1 MLEGLYSAAAGMA
14 AQQQRIDG
22 VANDLANSSTTGYK
36 HVRVGFRDLLYNA
49 QGGGVGGNRFPVLAG
64 AGAAAG
70 FVGRSQ
76 AQGALQSTE
85 QPLDLAI
92 QGPGFFQVRRPD
104 GTTAFTRD
112 GSLRLDATGR
122 LTTQDGNIVQPPIA
136 VPRGTAPDEIS
147 IAADGTVRVGNG
159 RALGRIELV
168 TVPAP
173 DGLQPLGGSLFAASA
188 QSGQPRAAGA
198 DSTLGQ
204 GALEA
209 SNVDVGDAMVDM
221 IDAQR
226 SFQLASKAI
235 QMQDQ
240 MLEIANQ
247 VKR

>member
-1 MLEGLYSAAAGMA
+1 MLEGLYSAAAGMN

-36 HVRVGFRDLLYNA
+36 HVRVGFRDLLYSA
-49 QGGGVGGNRFPVLAG
+49 QGGAAGPTVLAG

-70 FVGRSQ
+70 FIGRSQ
-76 AQGALQSTE
+76 EQGALQTTD
-85 QPLDLAI
+85 QPLDAAI

-104 GTTAFTRD
+104 GSLALTRD
-112 GSLRLDATGR
+112 GSLRLDSQGR
-122 LTTQDGNIVQPPIA
+122 LATSDGNLLEPQIT
-136 VPRGTAPDEIS
+136 VPRGTTPDQLS
-147 IAADGTVRVGNG
+147 IAADGTVRVGDG
-159 RALGRIELV
+159 RPLGRIQLM

-173 DGLQPLGGSLFAASA
+173 DGLQPLGGNLFAATA
-188 QSGQPRAAGA
+188 QSGQPTTASNDTILR
-198 DSTLGQ
+198 Q
-204 GALEA
+204 GTLEA

>member
-14 AQQQRIDG
+14 AQQQRLDG
-22 VANDLANSSTTGYK
+22 VANDLANASTTGYK
-36 HVRVGFRDLLYNA
+36 HVRVGFRDLLYSA
-49 QGGGVGGNRFPVLAG
+49 QGGAAGATVMAG

-70 FVGRSQ
+70 FIGRSQ
-76 AQGALQSTE
+76 EQGALQTTG
-85 QPLDLAI
+85 QPLDVAI
-92 QGPGFFQVRRPD
+92 QGPGFIQVRRPD
-104 GTTAFTRD
+104 GSLALTRD
-112 GSLRLDATGR
+112 GSLRLDAQGR
-122 LTTQDGNIVQPPIA
+122 LTTADGNILQPPITT
-136 VPRGTAPDEIS
+136 PRGTAPDQLS
-147 IAADGTVRVGNG
+147 IAADGTIRVGAG

-168 TVPAP
+168 DVPAP
-173 DGLQPLGGSLFAASA
+173 DSLQPLGGNLFAATT
-188 QSGQPRAAGA
+188 QSGAATGA
-198 DSTLGQ
+198 GPDTTLRQ
-204 GALEA
+204 GVLEG

>member
-1 MLEGLYSAAAGMA
+1 MLEGLYSAAAGMN

-22 VANDLANSSTTGYK
+22 VANDLANASTTGYK
-36 HVRVGFRDLLYNA
+36 HVRVGFRDLLYSA
-49 QGGGVGGNRFPVLAG
+49 QGGGAGPTVLAG

-70 FVGRSQ
+70 FIGRSQ
-76 AQGALQSTE
+76 EQGAMQTTG
-85 QPLDLAI
+85 QPLDVAI
-92 QGPGFFQVRRPD
+92 QGPGFLQVKRPD
-104 GTTAFTRD
+104 GSLALTRD

-122 LTTQDGNIVQPPIA
+122 LTTADGNIVQPPIT
-136 VPRGTAPDEIS
+136 VPRGTTPDQVAIG
-147 IAADGTVRVGNG
+147 ADGTVRVGTG

-168 TVPAP
+168 TVASP
-173 DGLQPLGGSLFAASA
+173 DGLQPLGGNLFAASA
-188 QSGQPRAAGA
+188 QSGQPTAAGN
-198 DSTLGQ
+198 DTSLRQ
-204 GALEA
+204 GLLEG

>member
-1 MLEGLYSAAAGMA
+1 MLSGLYSAAAGMA

-22 VANDLANSSTTGYK
+22 VANDLANASTTGYK

-49 QGGGVGGNRFPVLAG
+49 QGGSAGPTVLAG

-70 FVGRSQ
+70 FIGRSQ
-76 AQGALQSTE
+76 EQGALQTTD
-85 QPLDLAI
+85 QPLDVAI
-92 QGPGFFQVRRPD
+92 QGPGFFQVKRPD
-104 GTTAFTRD
+104 GSLALTRD
-112 GSLRLDATGR
+112 GSLRLDSQGR
-122 LTTQDGNIVQPPIA
+122 LTTSDGNVLQPEIT
-136 VPRGTAPDEIS
+136 VPRGTSADELS
-147 IAADGTVRVGNG
+147 IAGDGTVRAGAG
-159 RALGRIELV
+159 RPLGRIELV

-173 DGLQPLGGSLFAASA
+173 DGLQPLGGNLFAANA
-188 QSGQPRAAGA
+188 ASGQPTAAGN
-198 DSTLGQ
+198 DSTLRQ
-204 GALEA
+204 GTLEG

>member
-1 MLEGLYSAAAGMA
+1 MLEGLYSAAAGMN

-36 HVRVGFRDLLYNA
+36 HVRVGFRDLLYSA
-49 QGGGVGGNRFPVLAG
+49 QGGSAGPSVLAG

-70 FVGRSQ
+70 FIGRSQ
-76 AQGALQSTE
+76 EQGALQTTD
-85 QPLDLAI
+85 QPLDVAI
-92 QGPGFFQVRRPD
+92 QGPGFFQVRRAD
-104 GTTAFTRD
+104 GSLALTRD
-112 GSLRLDATGR
+112 GSLRLDSQGR
-122 LTTQDGNIVQPPIA
+122 LATSDGSLLEPQIT
-136 VPRGTAPDEIS
+136 VPRGTVPDQLS
-147 IAADGTVRVGNG
+147 IAADGTVRVGDG
-159 RALGRIELV
+159 RALGRIQLV

-173 DGLQPLGGSLFAASA
+173 DGLQPLGGNLFATTN
-188 QSGQPRAAGA
+188 QSGQPTGAGNDTA
-198 DSTLGQ
+198 LRQ
-204 GALEA
+204 GALEG

>member
-14 AQQQRIDG
+14 AQQQRLDG

-36 HVRVGFRDLLYNA
+36 HVRVGFRDLLYSA
-49 QGGGVGGNRFPVLAG
+49 QGGVGGAGPTVMAG

-70 FVGRSQ
+70 FIGRSQ
-76 AQGALQSTE
+76 GQGALQTTD

-92 QGPGFFQVRRPD
+92 QGPGFFQVRRAD
-104 GTTAFTRD
+104 GSLALTRD
-112 GSLRLDATGR
+112 GSLRLDSQGR
-122 LTTQDGNIVQPPIA
+122 LTTNDGLIVQPEIT
-136 VPRGTAPDEIS
+136 VPRGTSADQLS
-147 IAADGTVRVGNG
+147 IAGDGTVRVGAG

-173 DGLQPLGGSLFAASA
+173 DGLQSLGGNLFAANA
-188 QSGQPRAAGA
+188 QSGQPIGAGN
-198 DSTLGQ
+198 DTTLRQ
-204 GALEA
+204 GALEG

>member
-22 VANDLANSSTTGYK
+22 VSNDLANASTTGYK
-36 HVRVGFRDLLYNA
+36 HVRVGFRDLLYSA
-49 QGGGVGGNRFPVLAG
+49 QGGAAGPTVLAG

-76 AQGALQSTE
+76 EQGALQSTG
-85 QPLDLAI
+85 QPLDVAI
-92 QGPGFFQVRRPD
+92 QGPGFLQVTRPD
-104 GTTAFTRD
+104 GSTALTRD
-112 GSLRLDATGR
+112 GSLRLDAQGR
-122 LTTQDGNIVQPPIA
+122 LATADGNLVQPRIA
-136 VPRGTAPDEIS
+136 VPSATTPDELS
-147 IAADGTVRVGNG
+147 IAADGTVRAGA

-173 DGLQPLGGSLFAASA
+173 DGLQPLGGNLFAATA
-188 QSGQPRAAGA
+188 QSGATTPTGGG
-198 DSTLGQ
+198 STLRQ
-204 GALEA
+204 GVLEG

>member
-14 AQQQRIDG
+14 AQQQRLDG

-36 HVRVGFRDLLYNA
+36 HVRVGFRDLLYSA
-49 QGGGVGGNRFPVLAG
+49 QGGAAGPTVMAG

-70 FVGRSQ
+70 LIGRSQ
-76 AQGALQSTE
+76 EQGALQQTD
-85 QPLDLAI
+85 QPLDVAI
-92 QGPGFFQVRRPD
+92 QGPGFFQVKRAD
-104 GTTAFTRD
+104 GSLALTRD
-112 GSLRLDATGR
+112 GSLRLDALGR
-122 LTTQDGNIVQPPIA
+122 LTMQAGDLLDPPIT
-136 VPRGTAPDEIS
+136 VPRGTTPDQLS
-147 IAADGTVRVGNG
+147 IGADGTVRAGAG

-173 DGLQPLGGSLFAASA
+173 DGLQSLGSNLFGVTAA
-188 QSGQPRAAGA
+188 SGQPTAAGNGT
-198 DSTLGQ
+198 TLRQ
-204 GALEA
+204 GALEG

-226 SFQLASKAI
+226 SFQLTSKAI

>member
-49 QGGGVGGNRFPVLAG
+49 QGPAAGPTVLAG

-70 FVGRSQ
+70 FIGRSQ
-76 AQGALQSTE
+76 EQGALQTTD
-85 QPLDLAI
+85 QPLDVAI
-92 QGPGFFQVRRPD
+92 QGPGYLQVRRPD
-104 GTTAFTRD
+104 GSLALTRD
-112 GSLRLDATGR
+112 GALRLDATGR
-122 LTTQDGNIVQPPIA
+122 LTTQDGNIVQPQIA
-136 VPRGTAPDEIS
+136 MPRGTAPDNVS
-147 IAADGTVRVGNG
+147 IAADGTVRVGSG
-159 RALGRIELV
+159 RALGRIQLV

-173 DGLQPLGGSLFAASA
+173 DGLQPLGANLFAATA
-188 QSGQPRAAGA
+188 QSGAATPAGA
-198 DSTLGQ
+198 GSTLRQ
-204 GALEA
+204 GALEG

>member
-1 MLEGLYSAAAGMA
+1 MLSGLYSAAAGMA

-22 VANDLANSSTTGYK
+22 VANDLANASTTGYK

-49 QGGGVGGNRFPVLAG
+49 QGTSAGPTVLAG

-76 AQGALQSTE
+76 EQGALQTTG
-85 QPLDLAI
+85 QPLDVAI
-92 QGPGFFQVRRPD
+92 QGPGYVQVTRPD
-104 GTTAFTRD
+104 GSSALTRN

-122 LTTQDGNIVQPPIA
+122 LTTNDGLLLQPRIT
-136 VPRGTAPDEIS
+136 VPRGTSPDELS
-147 IAADGTVRVGNG
+147 IGADGTVRVGTG

-173 DGLQPLGGSLFAASA
+173 DGLQPLGGSLSA
-188 QSGQPRAAGA
+188 TTVQSGAAIATGA
-198 DSTLGQ
+198 DTTLRQ
-204 GALEA
+204 GVLES

>member
-1 MLEGLYSAAAGMA
+1 MLAGLYSAAAGMA

-22 VANDLANSSTTGYK
+22 VANDLANASTTGYK
-36 HVRVGFRDLLYNA
+36 HVRVGFRDLLYDA
-49 QGGGVGGNRFPVLAG
+49 QGGAAGPTVLAG

-76 AQGALQSTE
+76 EQGALQTTG
-85 QPLDLAI
+85 QPLDVAI
-92 QGPGFFQVRRPD
+92 QGPGFFQVTRPD
-104 GTTAFTRD
+104 GSLALTRD

-122 LTTQDGNIVQPPIA
+122 LTTADGNVLQPPIV
-136 VPRGTAPDEIS
+136 VPRGTTPDQLS
-147 IAADGTVRVGNG
+147 IAGDGTVRIATG

-173 DGLQPLGGSLFAASA
+173 DGLQPLGGNLFAANP
-188 QSGQPRAAGA
+188 QSGQPTAAGN
-198 DSTLGQ
+198 DTILRQ
-204 GALEA
+204 GVLEG

>member
-22 VANDLANSSTTGYK
+22 VSNDLANASTTGYK

-49 QGGGVGGNRFPVLAG
+49 QGGGAGRTVLAG

-70 FVGRSQ
+70 FIGRSQ
-76 AQGALQSTE
+76 EQGALQTTD
-85 QPLDLAI
+85 QPLDVAI
-92 QGPGFFQVRRPD
+92 QGPGYFQVKRPD
-104 GTTAFTRD
+104 GSLALTRD
-112 GSLRLDATGR
+112 GSLRLDSQGR
-122 LTTQDGNIVQPPIA
+122 LTTSAGDILQPEIT
-136 VPRGTAPDEIS
+136 VPRGTSADQLS
-147 IAADGTVRVGNG
+147 IAGDGTVRAGTG

-168 TVPAP
+168 TVRAP
-173 DGLQPLGGSLFAASA
+173 DGLQPLGGNLFAAGA
-188 QSGQPRAAGA
+188 ASGTPTAAGA
-198 DSTLGQ
+198 DSTLRQ
-204 GALEA
+204 GTLEG

>member
-1 MLEGLYSAAAGMA
+1 MLGGLYSAAAGMA

-22 VANDLANSSTTGYK
+22 VANDLANASTTGYK

-49 QGGGVGGNRFPVLAG
+49 QGGSAGPTVLSG
-64 AGAAAG
+64 AGSAAG
-70 FVGRSQ
+70 FIGRSQ
-76 AQGALQSTE
+76 EQGSLQTTG
-85 QPLDLAI
+85 QPLDVAI
-92 QGPGFFQVRRPD
+92 QGPGFLQVKRPD
-104 GTTAFTRD
+104 GSLALTRD

-122 LTTQDGNIVQPPIA
+122 LTTKDGMIVQPEIT
-136 VPRGTAPDEIS
+136 VPRGTTPEQLS
-147 IAADGTVRVGNG
+147 IGADGTVRAGAG

-168 TVPAP
+168 TVRAP
-173 DGLQPLGGSLFAASA
+173 DGLQSLGGNLFAANA
-188 QSGQPRAAGA
+188 ASGASTAAGA
-198 DSTLGQ
+198 DTTLRQ
-204 GALEA
+204 GVLEG